1 MMEVCPLGTSAA
13 PVPVRPT
20 ADGGHDKDRFI
31 IVGRFFI
38 WGIERQYGNINHM
51 DDFKQQLA
59 DLLTTA
65 AKQNA
70 SDLHIAVGR
79 RPTLRIDGVLIP
91 LEKEPI
97 MTPES
102 TEGIISE
109 MLTPEQK
116 AKLITQRQIDFAYS
130 YEEKARFR
138 VNVYFQRGYLAAAL
152 RLIPTRIKTV
162 EELNLPPLL
171 HDFAQLSQGF
181 VLVVGPAGHGK
192 SSTLAAI
199 VDEINHTRTDHII
212 TIEDPVE
219 YLFTQDKCIVSQREV
234 GSDTTSFHA
243 ALRTVLRQDPDVVM
257 IGEMR
262 DAVSIGT
269 AMTAS
274 ETGHLVL
281 STLHTNSASQT
292 IDRIIDSFPAEQQGQ
307 VTSQLAATL
316 VAIISIRLLPR
327 ISGGR
332 IPAMEIMIVNPA
344 IRNLIRERKTYQI
357 DLVIE
362 TSLQE
367 GMVTLNRSLVNLIKN
382 KEVTLDNA
390 ELYSLNPSE
399 LRILLERT

>member
-1 MMEVCPLGTSAA
+1 MPQSKNPFFFGDE
-13 PVPVRPT
+13 
-20 ADGGHDKDRFI
+20 KI
-31 IVGRFFI
+31 IC
-38 WGIERQYGNINHM
+38 YYYPM
-51 DDFKQQLA
+51 DDYKQQLG
-59 DLLTTA
+59 DLLTTT

-70 SDLHIAVGR
+70 SDLHLAVGR
-79 RPTLRIDGVLIP
+79 KPTLRMDGVLIP
-91 LEKEPI
+91 LEKEPV

-102 TEGIISE
+102 AEGIISQ

-116 AKLITQRQIDFAYS
+116 TKLITQRQIDFAYS
-130 YEEKARFR
+130 FEEKARFR

-152 RLIPTRIKTV
+152 RLIPTRIKTI

-181 VLVVGPAGHGK
+181 VLLVGPAGHGK

-262 DAVSIGT
+262 DGVSIGT

-281 STLHTNSASQT
+281 STLHTNSAAQT
-292 IDRIIDSFPAEQQGQ
+292 IDRIIDSFPADQQGQ

-316 VAIISIRLLPR
+316 VAIVSERLLPR

-332 IPAMEIMIVNPA
+332 IPAAEIMIVNPA

-367 GMVTLNRSLVNLIKN
+367 GMVTLNRSLVNLVKN
-382 KEVTLDNA
+382 KEITLENA